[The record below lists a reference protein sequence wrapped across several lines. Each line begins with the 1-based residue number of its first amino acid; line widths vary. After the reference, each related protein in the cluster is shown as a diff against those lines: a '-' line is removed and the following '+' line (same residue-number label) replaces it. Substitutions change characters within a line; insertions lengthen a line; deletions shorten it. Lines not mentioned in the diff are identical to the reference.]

1 MHIGDIVARKSY
13 NKDIMF
19 KIVDILE
26 AKKGNVY
33 VLEGIN
39 LRIIANSLIEDL
51 EIVSKD
57 NVGKTNKIYNT
68 RINASIKKVLIRR
81 LDAKDSTKRR
91 NIFNLITSI
100 S

>member
-1 MHIGDIVARKSY
+1 MNIGDIVARKSY

-26 AKKGNVY
+26 MKKGNVY

-39 LRIIANSLIEDL
+39 LRIIANSLIEVL

-57 NVGKTNKIYNT
+57 NIGKTDKIYNT
-68 RINASIKKVLIRR
+68 HINASIKKVLISR
-81 LDAKDSTKRR
+81 LDVNEKLRS
-91 NIFNLITSI
+91 NCY
-100 S
+100 